1 MGLVGELLALPLAP
15 ARGTL
20 WVLRQ
25 VVAEAERQ
33 YYDPSA
39 IRAELARLTELLEAG
54 EIGEAEFDRRED
66 ELLTRLGYGARRGAA
81 PEAAPRTASQDGPG
95 TAPEENRTATR

>member
-1 MGLVGELLALPLAP
+1 MGLIGELLLLPLAP
-15 ARGTL
+15 ARGSL

-39 IRAELARLTELLEAG
+39 IRRELSLLEERLEAG
-54 EIGEAEFDRRED
+54 EIDEAAFERRED
-66 ELLTRLGYGARRGAA
+66 ELLDRLHH
-81 PEAAPRTASQDGPG
+81 RTEQDF
-95 TAPEENRTATR
+95 

>member
-1 MGLVGELLALPLAP
+1 MGLIGELLALPLAP

-25 VVAEAERQ
+25 VATEAERQ

-39 IRAELARLTELLEAG
+39 ITEELALLAERLDAG
-54 EIGEAEFDRRED
+54 EIDEDEFDRRED
-66 ELLTRLGYGARRGAA
+66 ELLARLGHGPVGDVAQTDDRPPA
-81 PEAAPRTASQDGPG
+81 PSGQ
-95 TAPEENRTATR
+95 

>member
-1 MGLVGELLALPLAP
+1 MGLIGELLALPAAP

-39 IRAELARLTELLEAG
+39 VHAELAGLAERLDAG
-54 EIGEAEFDRRED
+54 EIGEEEFDRRED
-66 ELLTRLGYGARRGAA
+66 ELLARLGHGGRG
-81 PEAAPRTASQDGPG
+81 G
-95 TAPEENRTATR
+95 TPAENRTAT

>member
-1 MGLVGELLALPLAP
+1 MGLIGEVLALPLAP

-39 IRAELARLTELLEAG
+39 VRKELALLTERLEAG
-54 EIGEAEFDRRED
+54 EIDETEFDRRED
-66 ELLTRLGYGARRGAA
+66 ELLARLGHGPVGDVA
-81 PEAAPRTASQDGPG
+81 PADGRTDETTAG
-95 TAPEENRTATR
+95 TGRTGTS

>member
-25 VVAEAERQ
+25 VAAEAERQ

-39 IRAELARLTELLEAG
+39 ITEELALLAERLDAG
-54 EIGEAEFDRRED
+54 EITEDEFDRRED
-66 ELLTRLGYGARRGAA
+66 ELLARLGHGPAGGVARADDRPSA
-81 PEAAPRTASQDGPG
+81 PSGQ
-95 TAPEENRTATR
+95 